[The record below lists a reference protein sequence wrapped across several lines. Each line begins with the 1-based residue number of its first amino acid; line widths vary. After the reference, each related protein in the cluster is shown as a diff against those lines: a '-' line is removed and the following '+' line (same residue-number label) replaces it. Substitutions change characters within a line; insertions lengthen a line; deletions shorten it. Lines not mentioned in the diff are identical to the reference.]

1 LLCDR
6 KYSRSENCDF
16 IAAKQHDFRHQ
27 TDPLKS
33 DCGIFLSLVQKIVM
47 QPTYQIIFITTS
59 SALVVLPIA
68 ETTRSTSS

>member
-1 LLCDR
+1 MIE

-47 QPTYQIIFITTS
+47 QPTYRNN
-59 SALVVLPIA
+59 L
-68 ETTRSTSS
+68 